1 MNMVSSLEFGTK
13 RFESRS
19 LMHRVWPS
27 EGFIIVVVV
36 VVVVVVVIV
45 VVTVVVV
52 ADPNLCL

>member
-1 MNMVSSLEFGTK
+1 MNWVSSLEFGTK

-36 VVVVVVVIV
+36 VVVVVAV
-45 VVTVVVV
+45 VVVAVVVV

>member
-1 MNMVSSLEFGTK
+1 MVSSLEFGTK
-13 RFESRS
+13 RFEPRS

-36 VVVVVVVIV
+36 VVVVVVIVVVIV
-45 VVTVVVV
+45 VIVV